1 MYKIRSYIAGF
12 LYLPNIAGFLKE
24 AEIQAY
30 VDGKEWVGCC
40 GYKIEGELAGYVKKI
55 IGSYSGVIG
64 LPLFETKNLLN
75 GAGVK

>member
-30 VDGKEWVGCC
+30 V
-40 GYKIEGELAGYVKKI
+40 L
-55 IGSYSGVIG
+55 
-64 LPLFETKNLLN
+64 
-75 GAGVK
+75 